1 MVTTMETFMSAPDTV
16 TEHDLVYKASPRMQE
31 RDRALS
37 LDLFTAFFE
46 PYPIVLEP
54 DAPVVKALHS
64 ELRRYTC
71 GYPQVAAAATVL
83 MWDALVNSTPLP
95 KFGTSPEESIPLVV
109 GLGSGLDDRSIPAEK
124 IMRLA
129 EQVKPGQLKKVL
141 ELIGRARPALKAAVR
156 KRSVKS
162 EERGSTYT
170 DLSGYANMTSNE
182 YVHTLTPELQEIRAL
197 QGNLEA
203 MGQADT
209 RHLGGGDVVL
219 LVDESGSMA
228 TNDNITSAKALALAV
243 MAEAR
248 SKGRKT
254 RYIGFHGHTREVEG
268 TPTEQALAVMGG
280 RLGFSTDFEQAF
292 KLVRE
297 GGQSDVLFITDGDS
311 LFSQKD
317 QELLA
322 EWKRNTDSVVHS
334 IFLPF
339 DGDEGP
345 SEALLVISDTPPVVV
360 TDLMDLAAVKQAA
373 ATLAPRDSE

>member
-16 TEHDLVYKASPRMQE
+16 TEHELVYKASPRMQQH
-31 RDRALS
+31 DKALS

-109 GLGSGLDDRSIPAEK
+109 GLGSGLDDRSMPAEK

-129 EQVKPGQLKKVL
+129 EQVKADQLKQLL

-254 RYIGFHGHTREVEG
+254 RYIGFSGGTREVEG

-311 LFSQKD
+311 RFGEKD
-317 QELLA
+317 RELLA
-322 EWKRNTDSVVHS
+322 DWKRNTDSVVHS
-334 IFLPF
+334 IFLPC
-339 DGDEGP
+339 DDEGP

-373 ATLAPRDSE
+373 ATLAPRDSD